1 MTRNASGKAFKP
13 NNSLSNLLRDI
24 VVDFD
29 GDEEEEEE
37 EDGGDSSGD
46 STDDKGGQSG
56 EGTGGAGGS
65 DPVKDPDKK
74 RLSDEAAKY
83 RNERNAAK
91 KELEDAQ
98 KRLREIDDASKS
110 ELEKAQRDLTEA
122 TEKLDR
128 IESTSTVQARK
139 LAFYESG
146 ASGLFKNPRHAL
158 QLLDLSDLN
167 LNDEGEFDTEEVK
180 KKADQ
185 LLKES
190 PYLGVD
196 SESDDTGDTGSGGNP
211 TGGAPRNGRRKKEEE
226 ARQAALRKK
235 FPALGQRVS

>member
-1 MTRNASGKAFKP
+1 MTRNASGNAFKF
-13 NNSLSNLLRDI
+13 STELQRLLSAV

-29 GDEEEEEE
+29 EPGEEEEE
-37 EDGGDSSGD
+37 EDDDDSSGD
-46 STDDKGGQSG
+46 GSGGDGDEGG
-56 EGTGGAGGS
+56 EGGDGTSGS
-65 DPVKDPDKK
+65 KTSVKDPDKK

-83 RNERNAAK
+83 RKERNAAK

-110 ELEKAQRDLTEA
+110 ELEKAQRDLNEA
-122 TEKLDR
+122 TAKLEK
-128 IESTSTVQARK
+128 IESTNTVQARK

-158 QLLDLSDLN
+158 QLLDLSGLE
-167 LNDEGEFDTEEVK
+167 LNDEGEFDAGEVK
-180 KKADQ
+180 KKADA

-190 PYLGVD
+190 PYLGID
-196 SESDDTGDTGSGGNP
+196 SDGDDGGSGSTGTP
-211 TGGAPRNGRRKKEEE
+211 PEGGAPRNGRRKKEEE

-235 FPALGQRVS
+235 FPALAQRV